1 MTSPAAITLDKKT
14 LESGLYTLLGSVSTT
29 ISTNFEVPVL
39 SHEQLRDSSTTLST
53 YLGHFAMRDLRRAT
67 TPLNPSNLEFH
78 VFRTR
83 NAEDHTYD
91 RDGNIIK
98 GKKDWYR
105 LVLSESD
112 KKSGNVQI
120 IAEGNLAKNKEE
132 LLDALLAAVKES
144 LEKWVKAEKERD
156 KVLRESKKAEK
167 KKAAKKPKRKA
178 KVVEIADS
186 EEEEDVEDEE
196 VKEDITEKGGEYLNI
211 SETVT

>member
-53 YLGHFAMRDLRRAT
+53 YLGHFSMRDLRRAT

-83 NAEDHTYD
+83 NAKDPTYD
-91 RDGNIIK
+91 SDGNIIK

-112 KKSGNVQI
+112 KKSGDVQI
-120 IAEGNLAKNKEE
+120 LTEGNLAKNKEE
-132 LLDALLAAVKES
+132 LLNAFLAAVKES
-144 LEKWVKAEKERD
+144 LDKWVKAEKQRD
-156 KVLRESKKAEK
+156 KALKESKKPEK
-167 KKAAKKPKRKA
+167 KKKAKKPKRKA

-196 VKEDITEKGGEYLNI
+196 VKEDMTEKGGEYLNI
-211 SETVT
+211 SETVM

>member
-14 LESGLYTLLGSVSTT
+14 LESGLYTLLGSISTT
-29 ISTNFEVPVL
+29 ISTNFEFPVL

-53 YLGHFAMRDLRRAT
+53 YLGHFAMRNLRRAT
-67 TPLNPSNLEFH
+67 TPLDPSNLEFH

-83 NAEDHTYD
+83 NAEDPTYNG
-91 RDGNIIK
+91 DGNIIK

-112 KKSGNVQI
+112 KKSADVQI
-120 IAEGNLAKNKEE
+120 LMEGNLAKNKEE
-132 LLDALLAAVKES
+132 LLDAFLAAVKES
-144 LEKWVKAEKERD
+144 LEKWVEAGKKRD
-156 KVLRESKKAEK
+156 KALKESKKPEK

-178 KVVEIADS
+178 KFVEIADS

-196 VKEDITEKGGEYLNI
+196 VKEDMTGKGGEYLMI
-211 SETVT
+211 TETIT